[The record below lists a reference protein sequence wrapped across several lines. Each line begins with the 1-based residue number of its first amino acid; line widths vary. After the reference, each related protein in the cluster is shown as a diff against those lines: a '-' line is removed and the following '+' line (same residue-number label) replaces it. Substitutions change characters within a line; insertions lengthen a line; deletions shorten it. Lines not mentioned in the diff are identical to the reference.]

1 MFRMTGRKRRR
12 AGATVEMAVV
22 LPLLLT
28 MAFGII
34 EYGWVFTVKQA
45 LTTAAREGARVAAL
59 PGSTVE
65 DVEDRVAEY
74 LTPLGLTTYQTQ
86 LTRAVPEDPTETLEL
101 TLAYEDITLLGGFF
115 GNTNFDLHARCSM
128 RKEGVD

>member
-1 MFRMTGRKRRR
+1 MFRMKGRKRCL

-28 MAFGII
+28 MVFGII

-65 DVEDRVAEY
+65 DVEQRVSEY

-86 LTRAVPEDPTETLEL
+86 LTRAVPADPTETLEL
-101 TLAYEDITLLGGFF
+101 TLEYEDVTLLGGFF